1 MNAAK
6 ISRALLLG
14 TTALVAAGSVIY
26 IQTRFDEA
34 DRNAALGVVQ
44 IYKSHSGRTIPE
56 VLDVHHPGREPV
68 WSTVTESSCFQ
79 HVRVRASYGAKGSE
93 PASDYDFTVDI
104 NGPSIHPGNPAAEG
118 ILTELDQAPA
128 AGASGDAG
136 AP

>member
-6 ISRALLLG
+6 ISRVLILG

-34 DRNAALGVVQ
+34 DRKAAVGVVQ
-44 IYKSHSGRTIPE
+44 LYKSRGGRTIPE
-56 VLDVHHPGREPV
+56 VLDVHHPGREPM
-68 WSTVTESSCFQ
+68 WSAVTESSCFQ

-93 PASDYDFTVDI
+93 PANDYDFTVDI
-104 NGPSIHPGNPAAEG
+104 NGPSIHPGNPAAEAV
-118 ILTELDQAPA
+118 LTELDAPPSA
-128 AGASGDAG
+128 ATSGDAG